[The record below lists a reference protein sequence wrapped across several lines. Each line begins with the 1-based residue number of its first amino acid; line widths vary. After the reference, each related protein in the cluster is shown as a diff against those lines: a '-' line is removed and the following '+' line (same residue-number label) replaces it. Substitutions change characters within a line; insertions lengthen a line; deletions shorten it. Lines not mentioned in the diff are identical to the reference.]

1 MMNVRKFHKLILALI
16 SLGASSPSIAETTV
30 DQPTIDQLKLL
41 QAKAVKATEDAR
53 KASAEAL
60 KYKKQL
66 EAMQIKY
73 LSLQKKVKDDTGT
86 ASPNK
91 SDEVTK
97 TTQTATS
104 LYGTFLL
111 RKDNLETS
119 DILFPGTLG
128 TNADTKG
135 ANFNWAS
142 NYIQNTNNITTQAYV
157 SWLPPNL
164 FGMNSTN
171 DGGGSTKQHGDASTL
186 QVLNYAI
193 APFSYLNGGLTNPF
207 NVKTEKSAAQF
218 GVNGELALIPPE
230 PLPFS
235 LATFSVLPYYQT
247 DFRGYATIAG
257 LQALVEP
264 YNNNPNVRLG
274 SQVNTGYQELFAWYW
289 RLIGEANPIWVD
301 DAGLTSF
308 QSHTTYGLVG
318 GQLQLRGTLFAN
330 MPSVGKALCGR
341 ISVLGSFQPMWD
353 LSDYKT
359 TTTIRGHTYVND
371 VHGGY
376 LNNVHAEVDYDLI
389 GKKSVVTEHCDGSST
404 PSSDQSKTPKS
415 FLASQSFDA
424 SLTLTYDTGVD
435 FSTYQRSNKF
445 MLGLTLLY

>member
-1 MMNVRKFHKLILALI
+1 MNVGKFHRLILALI
-16 SLGASSPSIAETTV
+16 SLGASSPSIAETTA
-30 DQPTIDQLKLL
+30 DQVQSL
-41 QAKAVKATEDAR
+41 QSKFAKANSEAR
-53 KASAEAL
+53 KANAEAL
-60 KYKKQL
+60 KYKHEL
-66 EAMQIKY
+66 EAVQIK
-73 LSLQKKVKDDTGT
+73 LSNLQKTIKNSPKTVPADKSGETIDTAQT
-86 ASPNK
+86 
-91 SDEVTK
+91 VTPW
-97 TTQTATS
+97 
-104 LYGTFLL
+104 YGTFLL

-142 NYIQNTNNITTQAYV
+142 NFIQSSNNITTQAYV

-164 FGMNSTN
+164 FGNNSN
-171 DGGGSTKQHGDASTL
+171 IGSSSAKPHGDPTTL

-193 APFSYLNGGLTNPF
+193 APFIYLDGGLTNPF

-218 GVNGELALIPPE
+218 GVNGELALIPPA
-230 PLPFS
+230 PLPFT

-247 DFRGYATIAG
+247 DFRGYASIAG
-257 LQALVEP
+257 LQALIEP
-264 YNNNPNVRLG
+264 YDNDPNVRLG
-274 SQVNTGYQELFAWYW
+274 SQVNRGQSELFAWYW
-289 RLIGEANPIWVD
+289 RLIGEANPIWVNN
-301 DAGLTSF
+301 AGLTSF
-308 QSHTTYGLVG
+308 ESNTTYGLVG
-318 GQLQLRGTLFAN
+318 ARLQLRGTLFAN
-330 MPSVGKALCGR
+330 MPNVGKALCGR

-359 TTTIRGHTYVND
+359 TTTVRGHTYVSD
-371 VHGGY
+371 VHGAY

-389 GKKSVVTEHCDGSST
+389 GKKSVVTEHCDGSSADS
-404 PSSDQSKTPKS
+404 PDQDKTPKS

-435 FSTYQRSNKF
+435 FSTYQKSNKF